1 VIQLKIEV
9 SVFNSIKINKMKIII
24 ALFLLLFTVAFHLDT
39 HAQTNNFPFEVVL
52 KADSITGFNG
62 LHSFAYGQRDGKLLL
77 IGGRPEGIH
86 ARQPFNAFPASQ
98 NNQLL
103 QVLDLSTK
111 QYWSRPLAEL
121 SVALQEQLQSTNMN
135 FYQDGNA
142 LVIAGGYAFSATAND
157 HITFPYLTRIDLDG
171 LIGAIM
177 ANTSIASFFEQI
189 QDERFAV
196 TGGNLAK
203 IGAQYYLVG
212 GHRFDGRYNPMN
224 NPTFVQTYVDG
235 LKKFELSPVGQP
247 LAVQNYQ
254 LSTDQVNL
262 HRRDYNLLPH
272 IYPNGEAGYLI
283 SSGVFQLNADLP
295 FLYPVEIKS
304 SGHTPVNGFS
314 QYLSAYHSSKF
325 SLFDSANQTMH
336 HLFLGGLSQYYY
348 QNGTLLND
356 ANVPFVKTISRLTQ
370 GPDGAYQEYVLA
382 TEMPALLGASAEF
395 IHLDQ
400 VPHYASEII
409 DLAAL
414 SGDSILIGHVVGGI
428 KSGSLNPFTQNNTN
442 ATDANAVIYE
452 VWLKRASNNG
462 LEVHGPEG
470 DLNVEV
476 FPNPSASDVNLN
488 FSFEQKHNIELFVLD
503 ANGKLV
509 HEVYYEKVKKAK
521 KVLDIKALGLKPGS
535 YTLQFIIDDQQTLT
549 KQLSVQ

>member
-1 VIQLKIEV
+1 MNQIKNII
-9 SVFNSIKINKMKIII
+9 SVFLWIQFSGILLSI
-24 ALFLLLFTVAFHLDT
+24 T

-86 ARQPFNAFPASQ
+86 ARQPFNAFSARQ

-121 SVALQEQLQSTNMN
+121 SVSLQEQLQSTNMN

-157 HITFPYLTRIDLDG
+157 HIIFPYLTRIDLDG
-171 LIGAIM
+171 LISAIIS
-177 ANTSIASFFEQI
+177 NTPISPFFEQL

-203 IGAQYYLVG
+203 IGAQFYLVG

-247 LAVQNYQ
+247 LAVQNYH

-262 HRRDYNLLPH
+262 HRRDFNLLPH
-272 IYPNGEAGYLI
+272 IYPNGDVGYLI

-325 SLFDSANQTMH
+325 SLFDSTSQTMH

-356 ANVPFVKTISRLTQ
+356 ANVPFVKTISRLAQ
-370 GPDGAYQEYVLA
+370 GPDGAYQEYLLS

-395 IHLDQ
+395 ILLEQ

-414 SGDSILIGHVVGGI
+414 NGDSILIGHVVGGI

-442 ATDANAVIYE
+442 ATDANAVLYE
-452 VWLKRASNNG
+452 VWLKRTATNPI
-462 LEVHGPEG
+462 EVVLPEET
-470 DLNVEV
+470 LAIEL
-476 FPNPSASDVNLN
+476 FPNPSVEDIYIDFN
-488 FSFEQKHNIELFVLD
+488 FLANHNVELFILD
-503 ANGKLV
+503 ASGKLV
-509 HEVYYEKVKKAK
+509 HEVYYEKVKNAK
-521 KVLDIKALGLKPGS
+521 KSIDVKEKNLKPGS
-535 YTLQFIIDDQQTLT
+535 YTFQFIIDDQQTLT
-549 KQLSVQ
+549 KQIGLR